1 MQLTAADRAVL
12 DDIERRSDDIL
23 QRTIDWCA
31 TNTGSRN
38 LAGLAAQA
46 EVLASVL
53 EALPGALERLPI
65 AAERVILADGSA
77 HQGGGA
83 EALHLTVRP
92 SAPIQVLLTGHYD
105 TVFPPESDFQTV
117 VQAPGGVL
125 RGPGVADMKGGLSV
139 MVAALEALE
148 LHPAAARIGYTVL
161 LSPDEEIG
169 SPGSAPLLAAAAGR
183 AQLGMTYE
191 PCMSDGAFAGERKGS
206 GNFTVVVRGRAAHA
220 GREFARGRNAV
231 AAAAELAAALDAFN
245 GSDALT
251 VNIARID
258 GGGALNVVPDLA
270 VLRFNVRAAAPAD
283 ADVAGEK
290 IRRAVGELAKREVE
304 VELHGG
310 FHRPPKPMNA
320 AQRRLFAHLA
330 EVGALLGQAI
340 GHRPTGGVCEG
351 NNLLA
356 AGLPN
361 VDTLGVLG
369 GGIHSPEEW
378 ASAASFAEKAGLSAL
393 LLCKLADGAI
403 DASRLG

>member
-12 DDIERRSDDIL
+12 DDIGRRSDDIV
-23 QRTIDWCA
+23 QRAIAWCA
-31 TNTGSRN
+31 INTGSRN

-46 EVLASVL
+46 KVLTTVL

-65 AAERVILADGSA
+65 AAERMILADGSA
-77 HQGGGA
+77 HQGDGA
-83 EALHLTVRP
+83 EVLRLTVRP
-92 SAPIQVLLTGHYD
+92 TAPIQVLLTGHYD
-105 TVFPPESDFQTV
+105 TVFPPQSEFQTV
-117 VQAPGGVL
+117 AHAPGGIL

-139 MVAALEALE
+139 MIAALEVLE
-148 LHPAAARIGYTVL
+148 GHPAAARVGYTVL

-169 SPGSAPLLAAAAGR
+169 SPGSAPLLAAAAAR

-191 PCMSDGAFAGERKGS
+191 PCMSDGCFAGERKGS

-231 AAAAELAAALDAFN
+231 AAAAELAAALDALN

-270 VLRFNVRAAAPAD
+270 VLRFNVRAATPAH
-283 ADVAGEK
+283 ADVAGAK
-290 IRRAVGELAKREVE
+290 IRQAVDDLAKREVE

-320 AQRRLFAHLA
+320 AQTQLFGLLA
-330 EVGALLGQAI
+330 EVGALLGQEIA
-340 GHRPTGGVCEG
+340 HRPTGGVCEG

-378 ASAASFAEKAGLSAL
+378 ATAASFADKAGLSAL

-403 DASRLG
+403 DATCLR